1 MRCHVRI
8 AKFTMIN
15 LAKILAETN
24 DFFLLI
30 LKVYIYIVFCLLFLT
45 NISLHNLFRDM
56 KFQSWQFHNAKF
68 LS

>member
-24 DFFLLI
+24 DFFFVNS
-30 LKVYIYIVFCLLFLT
+30 K
-45 NISLHNLFRDM
+45 SLHIYCILFVI
-56 KFQSWQFHNAKF
+56 FN
-68 LS
+68 